1 MIHGSTVARALTFC
15 LSLLFILSAGCRVLP
30 DGALSCPANEAVTTG
45 LDGPPRVRFGC
56 YPSSTLGTFFV
67 GESLGRHGYYYQ
79 PFEKDGIAYTCRG
92 GHVDII
98 HVRIAADWTTYLAS
112 ETYRHLM
119 RNDAGFSY
127 KLAVDRSRSY
137 VRFTY
142 PPNWRQLPQA
152 ERAAKAK
159 EIALAVGPYLTF
171 TMTSWHEIL
180 TWFGFRCIGLPTEFP
195 SAFSW
200 EDSYSNLLGTIV
212 AVQALQDKEHTYNRA
227 VEFAIDREMKKL
239 GVQPAYMAKQASQRV
254 KGQWFTGSVLF
265 FVDIKKRN
273 FDIGLDDGFVTP
285 TLLPGVSPCEGA
297 EPLSYPVPNLD
308 VLARHGFSMS
318 LEIESR
324 EWERGKIFSVL
335 SKDPKVSRIQPTT
348 DFPILM
354 DYLQKAAEQRYG
366 PIADG
371 TFQLAPRQPSPA
383 AQQAGTTGRPAARA
397 RRSGH

>member
-1 MIHGSTVARALTFC
+1 MVHGSTTARALIFGLC
-15 LSLLFILSAGCRVLP
+15 PLFILSAGCRVLP
-30 DGALSCPANEAVTTG
+30 DKALSVPANETVTTG
-45 LDGPPRVRFGC
+45 VQGPPRIRFGC
-56 YPSSTLGTFFV
+56 YPSSTVGTFFL
-67 GESLGRHGYYYQ
+67 GENLGRHGYYYS

-92 GHVDII
+92 GDVDII
-98 HVRIAADWTTYLAS
+98 HLRIAADWSTYLAC

-119 RNDAGFSY
+119 RNDAGFTY

-142 PPNWRQLPQA
+142 PSNWRQLSKA
-152 ERAAKAK
+152 ERSAKAK

-200 EDSYSNLLGTIV
+200 EDSYSNLLGTII

-227 VEFAIDREMKKL
+227 IEFAIDRELKRL
-239 GVQPAYMAKQASQRV
+239 GVQPAYVAKQASQRV

-285 TLLPGVSPCEGA
+285 TLLPGVGPCEGA
-297 EPLSYPVPNLD
+297 EPLSYPVPSLD
-308 VLARHGFSMS
+308 ALARHGFSLS
-318 LEIESR
+318 LEIESK
-324 EWERGKIFSVL
+324 EWERGKIFNVL
-335 SKDPKVSRIQPTT
+335 GKDPKTSRIQPTT

-354 DYLQKAAEQRYG
+354 DYLGKAAEKMYG

-371 TFQLAPRQPSPA
+371 TFRLSPRQPSA
-383 AQQAGTTGRPAARA
+383 TVQQTNTSGEPTGQARQ
-397 RRSGH
+397 SGK